1 MKISNRNLIF
11 VTITDEEFY
20 KHFVNRLLIGKITKV
35 KNNTKINGIVDSIRK
50 NTSNVRILNSNVIA
64 NKDSEMAHIDEC
76 LKNW

>member
-20 KHFVNRLLIGKITKV
+20 KYFVNRLLIGKITKV

-50 NTSNVRILNSNVIA
+50 IA